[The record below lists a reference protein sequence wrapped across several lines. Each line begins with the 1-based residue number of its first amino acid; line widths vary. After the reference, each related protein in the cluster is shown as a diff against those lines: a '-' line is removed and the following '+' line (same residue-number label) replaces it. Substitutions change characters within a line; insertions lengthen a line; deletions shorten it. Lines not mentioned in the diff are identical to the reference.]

1 MDTESKLVVTGVGGG
16 KGVEGGVREGRGLKG
31 ANC

>member
-1 MDTESKLVVTGVGGG
+1 MDTESKLVVTGGGDG
-16 KGVEGGVREGRGLKG
+16 KGEEGGLREGRGLKG